1 MNASCNWVN
10 LFRHQFSLV
19 RAPWTFPSEA
29 RSELQLRAVNKRL
42 DYLYH
47 VGELIG
53 PNKDNTYSFGAKYN
67 DTGPTSTR

>member
-1 MNASCNWVN
+1 VN
-10 LFRHQFSLV
+10 
-19 RAPWTFPSEA
+19 E
-29 RSELQLRAVNKRL
+29 RL